1 MKIAIHIANVALIV
15 VTAMACLMTGLLI
28 YFNTF
33 GKNHVPHS
41 ITSTY
46 ATTVYD
52 PVTDQDLPV
61 LEANYYANKN
71 NTGYEVIEFRM
82 NVYSGYAKQGIYA
95 RGFQLVWDKDGKP
108 VQYTDPTTQEQSN
121 LWYYDSYNNQS
132 FETGHQYAWGD
143 KMYVDID
150 GSTYAVAMDGTYQTS
165 TTGFDLAK
173 STGNFFKAVF
183 TDWGMFSE
191 SSNWNTTTYYD
202 HQYTYEDLLLKVR
215 QIVKSSSNG
224 TGDGVISL
232 IDLGD
237 FLHIYELDERGNPKN
252 TPIGNRGLINSYFTM
267 ATHYDNRGMAWTKQ
281 SLFGSVAG
289 DNQFNITGLTDNLD
303 YWHATTVYN
312 LTEQDFT
319 ARYSQADAGFYYI
332 LPTTLINELKG
343 YNNLEINVVFN
354 ISNFNVNVL
363 GFDYYAMNG
372 IKVNR
377 LTITAKTQHDF
388 RLLVGSLKDTGL
400 TADQI
405 TTTNVNLINTNS
417 GVSLWN
423 GMYTLFA
430 LY

>member
-1 MKIAIHIANVALIV
+1 
-15 VTAMACLMTGLLI
+15 
-28 YFNTF
+28 
-33 GKNHVPHS
+33 
-41 ITSTY
+41 
-46 ATTVYD
+46 
-52 PVTDQDLPV
+52 
-61 LEANYYANKN
+61 
-71 NTGYEVIEFRM
+71 
-82 NVYSGYAKQGIYA
+82 
-95 RGFQLVWDKDGKP
+95 
-108 VQYTDPTTQEQSN
+108 
-121 LWYYDSYNNQS
+121 
-132 FETGHQYAWGD
+132 
-143 KMYVDID
+143 
-150 GSTYAVAMDGTYQTS
+150 MDGTYQTS

-183 TDWGMFSE
+183 TDWGMFSQ

-289 DNQFNITGLTDNLD
+289 DNQFNITGLIDNLD
-303 YWHATTVYN
+303 YWQATTVYN

-319 ARYSQADAGFYYI
+319 ARYSQADAGFYYL
-332 LPTTLINELKG
+332 LPTALIDELKG
-343 YNNLEINVVFN
+343 YNNLEINIVFN
-354 ISNFNVNVL
+354 VSNFNVNVL

-372 IKVNR
+372 IQVNR

-400 TADQI
+400 TAEQI

-417 GVSLWN
+417 GVSL
-423 GMYTLFA
+423 
-430 LY
+430 